1 MKKITTF
8 LFLTLLMFSLSASND
23 KKPVSTE
30 AMVSWNKIDK
40 GISYTITF
48 DKEYK
53 INRSAPFNFFLL
65 DKDKKEITKVK
76 WEMFTYENDLKYVF
90 VSDKKESFAKYW
102 FVACKYQN
110 NEVVSCK
117 TFSNTIEIK

>member
-1 MKKITTF
+1 MKKITTA
-8 LFLTLLMFSLSASND
+8 LFLTLLMFSLSASKD
-23 KKPVSTE
+23 KKPSE
-30 AMVSWNKIDK
+30 AEFSWKK
-40 GISYTITF
+40 AGATVTYSITF

-65 DKDKKEITKVK
+65 DKEKKEISKIGWDLFK
-76 WEMFTYENDLKYVF
+76 KEEEMKYTF
-90 VSDKKESFAKYW
+90 VSDKNENFAKYW

>member
-1 MKKITTF
+1 MKKITTA
-8 LFLTLLMFSLSASND
+8 LFLTLLMLSLSASKD

-30 AMVSWNKIDK
+30 AMVFWNKIDK

-65 DKDKKEITKVK
+65 DKEKKEISKIGWDLFK
-76 WEMFTYENDLKYVF
+76 KEDELKYTF
-90 VSDKKESFAKYW
+90 VSDKNENFAKYW